1 MTTRPLA
8 DLDAKPVP
16 NTKHG
21 NFKEVTTVS
30 EVPPP
35 PE

>member
-16 NTKHG
+16 NTRHG
-21 NFKEVTTVS
+21 NLMEVTTVS
-30 EVPPP
+30 EIAPL
-35 PE
+35 E